1 MASGSVIATSR
12 LGKGAASPACAVCPD
27 ALNLLSQVGAT
38 SPVPFDSRS
47 AAPDCLSVGSR
58 LLRQHEHRRIGRCE
72 VIIRPAIGQPRC
84 TDAAQCRASI
94 YLSASHAGIVGRAS
108 DPRRRMCVLTCDLED

>member
-1 MASGSVIATSR
+1 VASGSVIAPSR
-12 LGKGAASPACAVCPD
+12 LGKGAASPACAVCPG

-38 SPVPFDSRS
+38 APVPFGSRS

-72 VIIRPAIGQPRC
+72 VIIRPKIGQPRC
-84 TDAAQCRASI
+84 TDDARRRGNREQLGA
-94 YLSASHAGIVGRAS
+94 HARIVSRAS
-108 DPRRRMCVLTCDLED
+108 DRRRRMNALTCEFED